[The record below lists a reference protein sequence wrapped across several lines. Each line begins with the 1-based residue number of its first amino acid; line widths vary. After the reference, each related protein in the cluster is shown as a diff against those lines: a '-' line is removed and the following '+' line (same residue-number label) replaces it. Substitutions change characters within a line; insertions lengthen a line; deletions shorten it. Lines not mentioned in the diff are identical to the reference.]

1 MTIRHIRIFLEVCR
15 TMNVTRAAEN
25 LYMTQPAVSRSIHEI
40 EQVYGVR
47 LFERL
52 NQRLYLTDSG
62 RRMRAYAVHI
72 VDTFDQMERELS
84 DGDERGMLR
93 IGASITLGNYE
104 LPGVV
109 RRMKQERPSLRL
121 QATVANVDTL
131 KEMLLDNRLDLAM
144 IEAPIEHRDLTGEP
158 FSRDELVLILPPNH
172 ALLQKDRLT
181 LADVAACDLL
191 LREKGSS
198 GRAFLDTVF
207 EAHDLSVSP
216 LWESASTEALVRAVA
231 AGIGLSILPER
242 LVRRALASGAVL
254 TFLGR
259 FLIGTWSIRTAFWVL
274 GLLML
279 AVCGAGAAILEN
291 PEQPPRETAK
301 QKRGGGPA
309 PKRPRDYSVKEM
321 LKTNQYWLMF
331 AVVGLA
337 TPAVLLFSPI
347 IVELAQERGLS
358 QTAALACIVVG
369 SVFSA
374 AGRLLMPWLS
384 DKIGRRYTDMLL
396 LAALCGF
403 SVWFIYAGSWW
414 VILVYSLLTFCY
426 SGEAAVIPAAG
437 TDLFGQKNA
446 GINYGFLALG
456 MSVGS
461 VGFPLLARCFEGEAV
476 RHFIAIAATA
486 AGFVCLWFLKPT
498 QGERL

>member
-1 MTIRHIRIFLEVCR
+1 MIGAIAVTIRHIRIFLEVCR

-172 ALLQKDRLT
+172 TLLQKDRLT

-254 TFLGR
+254 TRPIEGASLAR
-259 FLIGTWSIRTAFWVL
+259 TCHIVWHRNKYLSPSLKLLIGLIR
-274 GLLML
+274 
-279 AVCGAGAAILEN
+279 E
-291 PEQPPRETAK
+291 E
-301 QKRGGGPA
+301 
-309 PKRPRDYSVKEM
+309 
-321 LKTNQYWLMF
+321 
-331 AVVGLA
+331 
-337 TPAVLLFSPI
+337 
-347 IVELAQERGLS
+347 
-358 QTAALACIVVG
+358 
-369 SVFSA
+369 
-374 AGRLLMPWLS
+374 
-384 DKIGRRYTDMLL
+384 
-396 LAALCGF
+396 
-403 SVWFIYAGSWW
+403 
-414 VILVYSLLTFCY
+414 
-426 SGEAAVIPAAG
+426 
-437 TDLFGQKNA
+437 
-446 GINYGFLALG
+446 
-456 MSVGS
+456 
-461 VGFPLLARCFEGEAV
+461 
-476 RHFIAIAATA
+476 
-486 AGFVCLWFLKPT
+486 
-498 QGERL
+498 

>member
-1 MTIRHIRIFLEVCR
+1 MIGAIAVTIRHIRIFLEVCR

-158 FSRDELVLILPPNH
+158 FSRDELVL
-172 ALLQKDRLT
+172 T

-254 TFLGR
+254 TRPIEGASLVR
-259 FLIGTWSIRTAFWVL
+259 TCHIVWHRNKYLSPSLKLLIGLIR
-274 GLLML
+274 
-279 AVCGAGAAILEN
+279 E
-291 PEQPPRETAK
+291 E
-301 QKRGGGPA
+301 
-309 PKRPRDYSVKEM
+309 
-321 LKTNQYWLMF
+321 
-331 AVVGLA
+331 
-337 TPAVLLFSPI
+337 
-347 IVELAQERGLS
+347 
-358 QTAALACIVVG
+358 
-369 SVFSA
+369 
-374 AGRLLMPWLS
+374 
-384 DKIGRRYTDMLL
+384 
-396 LAALCGF
+396 
-403 SVWFIYAGSWW
+403 
-414 VILVYSLLTFCY
+414 
-426 SGEAAVIPAAG
+426 
-437 TDLFGQKNA
+437 
-446 GINYGFLALG
+446 
-456 MSVGS
+456 
-461 VGFPLLARCFEGEAV
+461 
-476 RHFIAIAATA
+476 
-486 AGFVCLWFLKPT
+486 
-498 QGERL
+498 

>member
-1 MTIRHIRIFLEVCR
+1 
-15 TMNVTRAAEN
+15 
-25 LYMTQPAVSRSIHEI
+25 MTQPAVSRSIHEI

-62 RRMRAYAVHI
+62 RRMRAYARTHRRYVRP
-72 VDTFDQMERELS
+72 DGRELS

-191 LREKGSS
+191 LRGK
-198 GRAFLDTVF
+198 RAAPAAPFWIRSLR
-207 EAHDLSVSP
+207 AHDLSVSP

-254 TFLGR
+254 TRPIEGASLVR
-259 FLIGTWSIRTAFWVL
+259 TCHIVWHRNKYLSPSLKLLIGLIR
-274 GLLML
+274 
-279 AVCGAGAAILEN
+279 E
-291 PEQPPRETAK
+291 E
-301 QKRGGGPA
+301 
-309 PKRPRDYSVKEM
+309 
-321 LKTNQYWLMF
+321 
-331 AVVGLA
+331 
-337 TPAVLLFSPI
+337 
-347 IVELAQERGLS
+347 
-358 QTAALACIVVG
+358 
-369 SVFSA
+369 
-374 AGRLLMPWLS
+374 
-384 DKIGRRYTDMLL
+384 
-396 LAALCGF
+396 
-403 SVWFIYAGSWW
+403 
-414 VILVYSLLTFCY
+414 
-426 SGEAAVIPAAG
+426 
-437 TDLFGQKNA
+437 
-446 GINYGFLALG
+446 
-456 MSVGS
+456 
-461 VGFPLLARCFEGEAV
+461 
-476 RHFIAIAATA
+476 
-486 AGFVCLWFLKPT
+486 
-498 QGERL
+498 

>member
-1 MTIRHIRIFLEVCR
+1 MLLFHQTNIIFDMIGAIAVTIRHIRIFLEVCR

-25 LYMTQPAVSRSIHEI
+25 LYMTQPAISRSIHEI

-254 TFLGR
+254 TRPIEGASLAR
-259 FLIGTWSIRTAFWVL
+259 TCHIVWHRNKYLSPSLKLLIGLIR
-274 GLLML
+274 
-279 AVCGAGAAILEN
+279 E
-291 PEQPPRETAK
+291 E
-301 QKRGGGPA
+301 
-309 PKRPRDYSVKEM
+309 
-321 LKTNQYWLMF
+321 
-331 AVVGLA
+331 
-337 TPAVLLFSPI
+337 
-347 IVELAQERGLS
+347 
-358 QTAALACIVVG
+358 
-369 SVFSA
+369 
-374 AGRLLMPWLS
+374 
-384 DKIGRRYTDMLL
+384 
-396 LAALCGF
+396 
-403 SVWFIYAGSWW
+403 
-414 VILVYSLLTFCY
+414 
-426 SGEAAVIPAAG
+426 
-437 TDLFGQKNA
+437 
-446 GINYGFLALG
+446 
-456 MSVGS
+456 
-461 VGFPLLARCFEGEAV
+461 
-476 RHFIAIAATA
+476 
-486 AGFVCLWFLKPT
+486 
-498 QGERL
+498 